1 MVRGRRLELHSP
13 RPTVPLLRVAAGRLL
28 LQEITMNSVVYW
40 ALNSAKEPST
50 WAGLAGLAVVFGVT
64 AEQWSMIG
72 NAVAAVA
79 AAIAMFVSEA
89 NAK

>member
-1 MVRGRRLELHSP
+1 
-13 RPTVPLLRVAAGRLL
+13 
-28 LQEITMNSVVYW
+28 MNSVGCW
-40 ALNSAKEPST
+40 ALNRTKELST

-79 AAIAMFVSEA
+79 VAIAMFVSEA

>member
-1 MVRGRRLELHSP
+1 M
-13 RPTVPLLRVAAGRLL
+13 
-28 LQEITMNSVVYW
+28 ISVVYW
-40 ALNSAKEPST
+40 ALNRAKEPST
-50 WAGLAGLAVVFGVT
+50 WAGLAGLAIVFGVSS
-64 AEQWSMIG
+64 EQWSMIG

>member
-1 MVRGRRLELHSP
+1 
-13 RPTVPLLRVAAGRLL
+13 
-28 LQEITMNSVVYW
+28 MNSVVYW
-40 ALNSAKEPST
+40 ALNRAKEPST
-50 WAGLAGLAVVFGVT
+50 WARLAGVAVVFGVT

>member
-1 MVRGRRLELHSP
+1 
-13 RPTVPLLRVAAGRLL
+13 
-28 LQEITMNSVVYW
+28 MNSVVYW
-40 ALNSAKEPST
+40 ALNRAKEPSP

-64 AEQWSMIG
+64 AEQWLMIG
-72 NAVAAVA
+72 NAVAAVS

>member
-1 MVRGRRLELHSP
+1 
-13 RPTVPLLRVAAGRLL
+13 
-28 LQEITMNSVVYW
+28 MNSVVYW
-40 ALNSAKEPST
+40 ALNRAKEPST
-50 WAGLAGLAVVFGVT
+50 WGGLAGLAVVFGVT
-64 AEQWSMIG
+64 AEQWPMIG

>member
-1 MVRGRRLELHSP
+1 
-13 RPTVPLLRVAAGRLL
+13 
-28 LQEITMNSVVYW
+28 MNSVVYW
-40 ALNSAKEPST
+40 ALNRAKEPST
-50 WAGLAGLAVVFGVT
+50 WVGLAGLAVVFGVS
-64 AEQWSMIG
+64 AEQWSMIS

>member
-1 MVRGRRLELHSP
+1 
-13 RPTVPLLRVAAGRLL
+13 
-28 LQEITMNSVVYW
+28 MNSVTFRV
-40 ALNSAKEPST
+40 LNRAKEPST

-64 AEQWSMIG
+64 AEQRSVIS

-79 AAIAMFVSEA
+79 AAIVMFVSEA

>member
-1 MVRGRRLELHSP
+1 
-13 RPTVPLLRVAAGRLL
+13 
-28 LQEITMNSVVYW
+28 MNSVVFW
-40 ALNSAKEPST
+40 ALDRAKEPST

-64 AEQWSMIG
+64 TEQWSMIG
-72 NAVAAVA
+72 NAVA

>member
-1 MVRGRRLELHSP
+1 
-13 RPTVPLLRVAAGRLL
+13 
-28 LQEITMNSVVYW
+28 MNTVVYW
-40 ALNSAKEPST
+40 ALNRANEPST

-72 NAVAAVA
+72 NAVAAVS